1 MDPDLVVFKLSKMKV
16 MVASKIC
23 EPAHTLKEEPEFDSN
38 KMETK
43 LKTPNKRRKI
53 TYYTVS
59 ILGMAALGI
68 AACLLVN
75 KTSTFTWRIKDRK
88 KEAPYVLCYPL
99 WGFSA
104 FVFIMFTQLKL
115 NPIYQEEPLL
125 TVPADTAS
133 TCKA

>member
-1 MDPDLVVFKLSKMKV
+1 M
-16 MVASKIC
+16 
-23 EPAHTLKEEPEFDSN
+23 KEEPGFDSN
-38 KMETK
+38 MMETK
-43 LKTPNKRRKI
+43 PKTSNKRQKI

-59 ILGMAALGI
+59 ILGMAALLI
-68 AACLLVN
+68 TAFLLVN
-75 KTSTFTWRIKDRK
+75 KTSNFTWRIKDRK

-125 TVPADTAS
+125 TVPDDTAS

>member
-38 KMETK
+38 MMETK
-43 LKTPNKRRKI
+43 PKTSNKRRKI

-59 ILGMAALGI
+59 ILGMAALVITAG
-68 AACLLVN
+68 LLVYATRN
-75 KTSTFTWRIKDRK
+75 FTWAIKDRK
-88 KEAPYVLCYPL
+88 KEAPYVLAFPL
-99 WGFSA
+99 WGISA

-133 TCKA
+133 TCTA

>member
-1 MDPDLVVFKLSKMKV
+1 MKV

-23 EPAHTLKEEPEFDSN
+23 EPAHTLKEEPEFDRN

-43 LKTPNKRRKI
+43 PKTSNKRSKI

-59 ILGMAALGI
+59 ILGMAALVI
-68 AACLLVN
+68 TAFLLVN
-75 KTSTFTWRIKDRK
+75 KTRNFTWRIKDRK
-88 KEAPYVLCYPL
+88 TEAPYVLAYPL

-125 TVPADTAS
+125 TVPADTTS

>member
-1 MDPDLVVFKLSKMKV
+1 MKV

-23 EPAHTLKEEPEFDSN
+23 EPTHTLKEEPEFDSN
-38 KMETK
+38 MMETK
-43 LKTPNKRRKI
+43 PKTSNKRQKI

-59 ILGMAALGI
+59 ILGMAALLI
-68 AACLLVN
+68 TAFLLVN
-75 KTSTFTWRIKDRK
+75 KTSNFTWRIKDRK
-88 KEAPYVLCYPL
+88 TEAPYVLAYPL